1 MEALVEHVELLRERW
16 LALRGTPVGAGAA
29 LAAPVLQVEVD
40 GERDGFDGHLQVRR
54 RDARVGHHQSARRR
68 APPQQTS
75 HCRRK
80 ARVCPS
86 SIRVICTYTVQ
97 YSCERAVVVWLT
109 YRAYSDLSACQCVRS
124 GEQVFFDRIFKQ
136 NFLLEKQY
144 GDRRQIQY
152 HMYVSGIALRRI
164 SFWALSKKSVSR
176 RALSAGSFSLSS
188 GLRSLMCCTTT
199 KPPVE
204 ESAGELRESGMA

>member
-29 LAAPVLQVEVD
+29 LATPVLQVEVD

-80 ARVCPS
+80 TRVCPS
-86 SIRVICTYTVQ
+86 PIRVICTYTVE
-97 YSCERAVVVWLT
+97 YSCERAVVVRLT
-109 YRAYSDLSACQCVRS
+109 YRAYSDLSACQCVHS
-124 GEQVFFDRIFKQ
+124 GEQVFFDRIYKQ
-136 NFLLEKQY
+136 NFILEKQY
-144 GDRRQIQY
+144 GDRRQIS
-152 HMYVSGIALRRI
+152 YVCEWHRTSAHFVLGFEQKEGLEARVVGGIIFVVVGVAVTDVLYNDEAAR
-164 SFWALSKKSVSR
+164 
-176 RALSAGSFSLSS
+176 
-188 GLRSLMCCTTT
+188 
-199 KPPVE
+199 
-204 ESAGELRESGMA
+204 